1 MKAALSFSVI
11 FILLLTTGCEVL
23 FQNGS
28 IGLSDIFDTINEAA
42 LARRQQSAKKLPAV
56 KIEVAPVIDGKLN
69 EMAWQNAPQ
78 GTDFTDRRARGAPA
92 EDQSVVMMGYT
103 DEAIYVALY
112 LFDSEPGSIVARQVE
127 DQIRPFDEDWISFT
141 IDPLHTHQFGD
152 RVFFMVNPLG
162 SKFVSHPPPFT
173 GPAEIPKMWKA
184 AASIVDN
191 GWIVEMEI
199 PWEMLN
205 YPETAEPIDIGI
217 NFDRG
222 HARTGANTW
231 WSKVDFVED
240 HRADGH
246 WVGVLPP
253 PKSPLIQDD
262 Q

>member
-1 MKAALSFSVI
+1 MKAALSFIII
-11 FILLLTTGCEVL
+11 FILLFTTGCIEL
-23 FQNGS
+23 T
-28 IGLSDIFDTINEAA
+28 DIFDAINATS
-42 LARRQQSAKKLPAV
+42 LTRRQQNSKKLPAV

-69 EMAWQNAPQ
+69 DMAWQDAPQ
-78 GTDFTDRRARGAPA
+78 GTDFTDRRAGGAPA
-92 EDQSVVMMGYT
+92 EDQSVIMMGYT
-103 DEAIYVALY
+103 DEAIYVGLY

-141 IDPLHTHQFGD
+141 IDPLHTHQFRD

-162 SKFVSHPPPFT
+162 SKYVSHPPPFAD
-173 GPAEIPKMWKA
+173 PAEMWKA
-184 AASIVDN
+184 AASIVAD

-231 WSKVDFVED
+231 WSKVGFVED
-240 HRADGH
+240 DRADGH
-246 WVGVLPP
+246 WIGVLPP
-253 PKSPLIQDD
+253 PKMPILRDD